1 MDTEILKALMSI
13 AQILARIESNQRKI
27 LSLEVKKIGMYEV
40 KTNSEIVEAL
50 NKEIKDKGG
59 RK

>member
-27 LSLEVKKIGMYEV
+27 LALETRKIGMYEV

-50 NKEIKDKGG
+50 NKEIKEKGG
-59 RK
+59 KR

>member
-27 LSLEVKKIGMYEV
+27 LALETRKIGMYEI
-40 KTNSEIVEAL
+40 KTNEEIVKAL
-50 NKEIKDKGG
+50 NKEIEDKGG
-59 RK
+59 KG